1 MFNPLSRSLVLR
13 RKLLISVT
21 QQTRLASTKSNEA
34 RRLEFF
40 VNVWDKTGADRS
52 VLADE
57 TDVPSRFHLLG
68 EILDKSTLGVQGN
81 CLACVGESEQ
91 EVLKLLEVT
100 PYYKQGIWDM
110 STVKIS
116 ALETVHSSDLL
127 RDGGED

>member
-1 MFNPLSRSLVLR
+1 MV
-13 RKLLISVT
+13 SVT
-21 QQTRLASTKSNEA
+21 QQTRLASTKNNEA
-34 RRLEFF
+34 RRLEYF

-52 VLADE
+52 VLADK
-57 TDVPSRFHLLG
+57 TDVPARFHLVG
-68 EILDKSTLGVQGN
+68 EMLDKSTLGVQGN

-91 EVLKLLEVT
+91 DVLKLLEAT

-127 RDGGED
+127 STGGQD